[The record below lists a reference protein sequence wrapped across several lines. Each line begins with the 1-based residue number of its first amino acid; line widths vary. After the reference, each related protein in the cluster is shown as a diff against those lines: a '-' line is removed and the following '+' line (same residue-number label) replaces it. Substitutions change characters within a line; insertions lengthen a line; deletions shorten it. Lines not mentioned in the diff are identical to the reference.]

1 MRRRRPLRAPV
12 AVAFLFGLILSGCS
26 RTTKPHDYTKDFAAA
41 MVRKALYRPPS
52 AGGPPG
58 KIILPDPRVI
68 RCNPSS
74 CPSLLPDGKDPRVVY
89 PWQVSLDYN
98 YGSVIGLTALYDD
111 PTSEDDVRAAVDERY
126 GKFAFDSNGKSPVSL
141 WRVEPEKLAISLST
155 NEYGMV
161 QLIYLTFDAK
171 HPTSEKALKK
181 FMEKWQKDG
190 NQ

>member
-1 MRRRRPLRAPV
+1 MRRRQRTAPLV
-12 AVAFLFGLILSGCS
+12 AAALLLSIALSACS
-26 RTTKPHDYTKDFAAA
+26 HTAKPHDYTKDFTAGLLLAA
-41 MVRKALYRPPS
+41 MSKPPS
-52 AGGPPG
+52 TGGPTG
-58 KIILPDPRVI
+58 RVILPDPKVI
-68 RCNPSS
+68 RCSTSS
-74 CPSLLPDGKDPRVVY
+74 CPSVLPEGNDPRVVY

-98 YGSVIGLTALYDD
+98 NGSVIGLTALYDD
-111 PTSEDDVRAAVDERY
+111 PTTVDDVRAAVDERY
-126 GKFAFDSNGKSPVSL
+126 GKFAFDSNGKTPVNM

-181 FMEKWQKDG
+181 FLDKWQKDG

>member
-1 MRRRRPLRAPV
+1 MPRRQPILARVV
-12 AVAFLFGLILSGCS
+12 AAFLLLITLSACSHTKKTDDYPKNFVAGLLL
-26 RTTKPHDYTKDFAAA
+26 AA
-41 MVRKALYRPPS
+41 MSKPPS
-52 AGGPPG
+52 AAGPPG
-58 KIILPDPRVI
+58 KIILPDPKVI
-68 RCNPSS
+68 RCSTSS
-74 CPSLLPDGKDPRVVY
+74 CPAVLPDGKDPRVVY

-98 YGSVIGLTALYDD
+98 NGSVIGLTALYDD
-111 PTSEDDVRAAVDERY
+111 PTSVDDVRAAVDERY
-126 GKFAFDSNGKSPVSL
+126 GKFAFDSNGKTPVDM
-141 WRVEPEKLAISLST
+141 WRVEPEKLAVSLST